1 MLENSSSA
9 DQEER
14 ECLLCHNRRP
24 HPSSRLLFLATRCV
38 EQLSHHLCD
47 YCVDGVVDENV
58 CHKKV
63 CHNTMLFVTSGV
75 LLLHSSPRH
84 PNVNELEVCDVVV
97 DNSHIISKGDFQC
110 WIEYNKEFL

>member
-14 ECLLCHNRRP
+14 ECSLCHNRRP

-75 LLLHSSPRH
+75 LHSSPRH
-84 PNVNELEVCDVVV
+84 PDVNDFELFDAVV
-97 DNSHIISKGDFQC
+97 DNSH
-110 WIEYNKEFL
+110 